1 MATEQHARPSSHVP
15 IGPQPSI
22 DGANPSQ
29 CRFNH
34 RRWMCAIAIKCRWDR
49 IKSSSQSDGRQNLD
63 SIQSNWK
70 LRRWNQI
77 IMNNRFGLTSIL
89 QSRLNMQR
97 VMQGGGDGGRGG
109 TIPPPSLSTPSQLGG
124 EGRGGEGEREREKE
138 SKRGREGERGR
149 RNACC
154 LFFSRTVGQVGALS
168 LK

>member
-1 MATEQHARPSSHVP
+1 
-15 IGPQPSI
+15 
-22 DGANPSQ
+22 
-29 CRFNH
+29 
-34 RRWMCAIAIKCRWDR
+34 
-49 IKSSSQSDGRQNLD
+49 
-63 SIQSNWK
+63 
-70 LRRWNQI
+70 
-77 IMNNRFGLTSIL
+77 MNNRFGLTSIL

-97 VMQGGGDGGRGG
+97 VMQGGGGGGRGG

-124 EGRGGEGEREREKE
+124 EGRGGRERKREREKE